1 MKNKKL
7 TTSEMWDGWYD
18 AYRQLAHDKGKCKQ
32 IAICVEGCDD
42 RTLFEWY
49 VFEDE
54 LEFLKLLAT
63 RCNEVAEYQ
72 CQPEIHIYED
82 MESAKEYNQE
92 RKIC

>member
-7 TTSEMWDGWYD
+7 STTELWNGWDQ
-18 AYRQLAHDKGKCKQ
+18 AYKQLQNTKGKCRTV
-32 IAICVEGCDD
+32 AISIQGCDD

-63 RCNEVAEYQ
+63 RCNEESKYQ
-72 CQPEIHIYED
+72 CQPEFHIYED
-82 MESAKEYNQE
+82 LESAEDYNLE
-92 RKIC
+92 RQIV